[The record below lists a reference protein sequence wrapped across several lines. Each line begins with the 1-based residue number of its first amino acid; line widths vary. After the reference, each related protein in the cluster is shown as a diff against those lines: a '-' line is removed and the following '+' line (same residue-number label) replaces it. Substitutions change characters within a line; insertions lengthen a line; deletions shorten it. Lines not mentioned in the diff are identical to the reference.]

1 MKIEVLRHGIRI
13 NPGEMLQCP
22 TCGQRGTREA
32 KEFKVEIDDDGQ
44 HTACLRASCLIC
56 GAIWKL
62 TETEVKK

>member
-1 MKIEVLRHGIRI
+1 
-13 NPGEMLQCP
+13 MLQCP